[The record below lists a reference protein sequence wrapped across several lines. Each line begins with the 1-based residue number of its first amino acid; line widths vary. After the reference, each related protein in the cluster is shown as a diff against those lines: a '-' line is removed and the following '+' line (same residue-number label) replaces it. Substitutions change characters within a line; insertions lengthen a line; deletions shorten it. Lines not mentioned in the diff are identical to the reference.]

1 MWPRVG
7 VVASRKRGY
16 WTKYMSIDTRI
27 TFLRELAIPFPANE
41 PVESAKQA
49 LLNLTD
55 LEWIEVCDWLQEINW
70 LPS

>member
-1 MWPRVG
+1 
-7 VVASRKRGY
+7 
-16 WTKYMSIDTRI
+16 MSIETLPLLLLWRSSNEDTRI